1 MSDENGRSTMTRNMG
16 KADKAIRTL
25 IALVLV
31 ALVIAGQITGLWAV
45 IALVVATAF
54 VATSLVSF
62 CPLYR
67 LLGMNTCSKA

>member
-1 MSDENGRSTMTRNMG
+1 MTRNMG
-16 KADKAIRTL
+16 KADKTIRTL

-31 ALVIAGQITGLWAV
+31 ALVIAGQITGTWAV
-45 IALVVATAF
+45 IALVVATVF

-67 LLGMNTCSKA
+67 LLGINTCSKA